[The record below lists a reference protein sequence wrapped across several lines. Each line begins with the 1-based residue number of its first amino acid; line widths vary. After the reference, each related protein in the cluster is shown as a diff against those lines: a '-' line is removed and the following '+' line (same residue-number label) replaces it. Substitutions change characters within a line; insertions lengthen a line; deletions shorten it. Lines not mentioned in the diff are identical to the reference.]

1 MHWADV
7 LASQLEEDR
16 KHVIATG
23 ITPSGP
29 IHIGN
34 MREVLTADAVYRA
47 AIDRGLDAELI
58 YVADDFD
65 QLRKVYPFLPSS
77 YEKFVG
83 MPLSEI
89 PCPCGGHKSYAD
101 HYLENFLNC
110 LDEIGVKP
118 TVYRASLLY
127 KEGKYSEYI
136 QIAMKRSKDIR
147 EIIETISGRE
157 LPKNWIPL
165 NIMCE
170 NCKKLTTTSP
180 LMYQYP
186 KIEYKCSSCG
196 YEGEV
201 DIRKGGIGKL
211 PWRVDWPARWKMLGV
226 TFEPFGKDHAAA
238 GSSWDTGK
246 VISERIFNYPPPHH
260 VVYEFIQLKGKGAMH
275 SSKGT
280 AVSAE
285 EMLKMTPPEVLR
297 FLIMKNKP
305 SKHID
310 FDPGLGLLDLVDE
323 YDEEERVY
331 FGVEEEKKGMK
342 DLRRVYELSQPY
354 KIPEKLPLQVSYR
367 HLATIVQISRD
378 WEKILEILRRTGQ
391 IKEKLDKDDE
401 ERLKSRVK
409 HVIYWL
415 DNFAPDI
422 IKFSLQETLPDIK
435 LDDKQKEFLKAYL
448 DLILSGEWKAEELHE
463 NVYTASK
470 QSGINPKNGFKI
482 MYKILLGK
490 ESGPRLGY
498 FLTTLGKE
506 FVVRRIK
513 EAIERA

>member
-1 MHWADV
+1 M
-7 LASQLEEDR
+7 
-16 KHVIATG
+16 
-23 ITPSGP
+23 
-29 IHIGN
+29 
-34 MREVLTADAVYRA
+34 
-47 AIDRGLDAELI
+47 
-58 YVADDFD
+58 
-65 QLRKVYPFLPSS
+65 
-77 YEKFVG
+77 
-83 MPLSEI
+83 
-89 PCPCGGHKSYAD
+89 
-101 HYLENFLNC
+101 
-110 LDEIGVKP
+110 
-118 TVYRASLLY
+118 
-127 KEGKYSEYI
+127 
-136 QIAMKRSKDIR
+136 
-147 EIIETISGRE
+147 
-157 LPKNWIPL
+157 
-165 NIMCE
+165 
-170 NCKKLTTTSP
+170 
-180 LMYQYP
+180 
-186 KIEYKCSSCG
+186 
-196 YEGEV
+196 
-201 DIRKGGIGKL
+201 
-211 PWRVDWPARWKMLGV
+211 
-226 TFEPFGKDHAAA
+226 
-238 GSSWDTGK
+238 
-246 VISERIFNYPPPHH
+246 
-260 VVYEFIQLKGKGAMH
+260 
-275 SSKGT
+275 
-280 AVSAE
+280 
-285 EMLKMTPPEVLR
+285 LR

-305 SKHID
+305 LKHID

-482 MYKILLGK
+482 MYKILLDK

-506 FVVRRIK
+506 FVIRRIK